1 MEFNKVIE
9 IEIVEELEETVNKSA
24 VLIENG
30 VPIVKKL
37 VCWTGKKDKAQ
48 LAIDESANELF
59 MGIII

>member
-1 MEFNKVIE
+1 MEFNNVIE
-9 IEIVEELEETVNKSA
+9 IEIVEELEEFVNKSA
-24 VLIENG
+24 VLTENS

-59 MGIII
+59 MGLII